1 MMNHPPE
8 IRHPEEYSVQAETSH
23 AGQSTPHHTVE
34 ADRHL
39 TKLGVYLQQRS
50 VNKAIVARKTGLSKQ
65 RMGELTLNEDARLR
79 ASEVY
84 LIALAVG
91 VSPCELF
98 EYVCSDLQLKE
109 DA

>member
-1 MMNHPPE
+1 MMNHPAE
-8 IRHPEEYSVQAETSH
+8 IRHPEDYSAQTTASY
-23 AGQSTPHHTVE
+23 AGQSTPHHALD

-50 VNKAIVARKTGLSKQ
+50 VNKATVARKTGLSKQ
-65 RMGELTLNEDARLR
+65 RMGELTLNEDAKLR
-79 ASEVY
+79 AREVY

-98 EYVCSDLQLKE
+98 EYVCSDLKLKE